1 VIAAASLT
9 SAGIG
14 RSPRFEP
21 DTVNIPPH
29 VSKNPLN
36 CVRNIV
42 IASAAGL
49 STTESRERAFDEV
62 VGRDTER
69 LCALAR
75 SILRDEGE
83 AQDAVQETL
92 VKAWR
97 SWDSLSLS
105 DHTSRWLT
113 RVCVNHCISRRRY
126 LRSQG
131 WPPLERLEHAGS
143 PDNGSASA
151 PIRDIDLDRAYRS
164 LSLKQR
170 AAITLTFG
178 HGYSVDECAALM
190 GCRPGTVRTH
200 VARGL
205 ATLRKELGDA

>member
-1 VIAAASLT
+1 M
-9 SAGIG
+9 
-14 RSPRFEP
+14 
-21 DTVNIPPH
+21 
-29 VSKNPLN
+29 
-36 CVRNIV
+36 
-42 IASAAGL
+42 IASATGL
-49 STTESRERAFDEV
+49 STSESREQAFDEI

-92 VKAWR
+92 IKAWR
-97 SWDSLSLS
+97 SWDSLSRS
-105 DHTSRWLT
+105 DHTGRWLT

-126 LRSQG
+126 LRSRG
-131 WPPLERLEHAGS
+131 WPPLGLVDRVGARGNDGS
-143 PDNGSASA
+143 STAIN
-151 PIRDIDLDRAYRS
+151 DIDLDRAYRR

-178 HGYSVDECAALM
+178 HGYSIDECAALM